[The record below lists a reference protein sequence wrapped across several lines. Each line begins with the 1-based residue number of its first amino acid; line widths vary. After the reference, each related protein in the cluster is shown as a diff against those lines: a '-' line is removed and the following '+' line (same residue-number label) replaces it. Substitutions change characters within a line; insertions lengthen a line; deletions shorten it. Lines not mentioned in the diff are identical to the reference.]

1 MTTTVAGATPAPSD
15 FPLPAA
21 ELGRLLDRLAREA
34 DAAGL
39 LDVAYC
45 TVDSPVGPCCWPQ
58 RRSAWPGSRSSGK
71 ASTPSWTFS
80 PNGSARASCS
90 PRDSFRA
97 LARQLEEY
105 FAGRRRDFDLPLD
118 DRLSAGFRREVQRRL
133 PTIGYGCTMTYR
145 QVAELVGRPAAVRAV
160 GTACSTNPLP
170 VVVPCHRV
178 LRSDGSL
185 GGYLGGPDAKSTLL
199 ALERAA

>member
-21 ELGRLLDRLAREA
+21 EVGRLLDRLAREA
-34 DAAGL
+34 DAARL

-45 TVDSPVGPCCWPQ
+45 TVDSPVG
-58 RRSAWPGSRSSGK
+58 ALML
-71 ASTPSWTFS
+71 AATPV
-80 PNGSARASCS
+80 GLARIAFEREGFDAVLDVLAARIS
-90 PRDSFRA
+90 PRIVFAPRQLSSA
-97 LARQLEEY
+97 ARQLEEY
-105 FAGRRRDFDLPLD
+105 FAGRRRDFALPLD

-185 GGYLGGPDAKSTLL
+185 GGYLGGPDAKTTLL
-199 ALERAA
+199 ALEHAA